1 MENLKTPRQNKK
13 INVGDNSLSQQVSS
27 FLSDFFSSQNKVK
40 SASHTQSVR
49 IPPTLTLAFSGG
61 LDSCVLLHSLASIRQ
76 NIGFDLTAHH
86 VNHGLSVHANAWADF
101 CQKTCD
107 QLNVPLQI
115 SSVKINPD
123 SHLGIEAAA
132 RKARYSA
139 LMRENTGFICTAH
152 HQDDQAETLL
162 LQLARGAGVKGLAAM
177 AQIDCKK
184 KLLRPLLNVGRADLE
199 NYAKLNQLVWVDDES
214 NLNQQFDRNFVRHS
228 ILPSLQKHYP
238 AIKQNL
244 ARTASHL
251 AEANALLEAL
261 AEQDASACLGD
272 NQPITQL
279 FLPPLITLSQPRI
292 HNILRWW
299 LAQNRVQM
307 PSTSQLQQITAQLLN
322 AKSDAS
328 IQLKLEQENTD
339 INDENLTEL
348 TLKRYQNRAY
358 LITETADNQHFNIIS
373 KITEQNESII
383 NLPNQDT
390 LTFTKKVGEGLA
402 IKHLTNKQLVIK
414 NRAGGERLKPDLNRP
429 SRSLKVLLQMS
440 GMPPW
445 QRERVPLIFMDDA
458 LVAIPIIDAE
468 SMSANNLASNHL
480 IDAHLKAVPDE
491 MGLVIVW
498 RRKELSLKN

>member
-13 INVGDNSLSQQVSS
+13 INAGDNSLSQQVSS
-27 FLSDFFSSQNKVK
+27 FLSVFFSSQNKVK
-40 SASHTQSVR
+40 CASHTQSIHVS
-49 IPPTLTLAFSGG
+49 PTLTLAFSGG
-61 LDSCVLLHSLASIRQ
+61 LDSCVLLHILASIRQ
-76 NIGFDLTAHH
+76 IIRFDLTAHH

-115 SSVKINPD
+115 SRVKINPD
-123 SHLGIEAAA
+123 SDLGIEAAA

-139 LMRENTGFICTAH
+139 LIRNNSGFICTAH

-199 NYAKLNQLVWVDDES
+199 SYAKQNQLIWVDDES

-228 ILPSLQKHYP
+228 ILPALQQQYP

-279 FLPPLITLSQPRI
+279 FLPPLITLSKPRI
-292 HNILRWW
+292 HNVLRWW

-307 PSTSQLQQITAQLLN
+307 PSTSQLQQITTQLLN
-322 AKSDAS
+322 AQSDAA
-328 IQLKLEQENTD
+328 IQLNLKQENTD
-339 INDENLTEL
+339 ISHENITEL
-348 TLKRYQNRAY
+348 TLKRYQNHAY
-358 LITETADNQHFNIIS
+358 LVAETADNQCFNITFN
-373 KITEQNESII
+373 KIGQNESVIH
-383 NLPNQDT
+383 LPNQDT
-390 LTFTKKVGEGLA
+390 LIFTQKMGGGLA

-414 NRAGGERLKPDLNRP
+414 NRVGGERLKPNLNRP
-429 SRSLKVLLQMS
+429 SRSLKMLLQMS

-468 SMSANNLASNHL
+468 SMSENNLASNHL
-480 IDAHLKAVPDE
+480 IDAHLRAAPGE

-498 RRKELSLKN
+498 QHKELSLKN